1 MRKTR
6 NLVRNSDAKVPT
18 TIKLID
24 AEEVNAFALP
34 GGFFFVHSGLVMRR
48 ERIGIGRLES
58 GRVTG
63 ISPQHPPTPPDVRF
77 SASGG

>member
-34 GGFFFVHSGLVMRR
+34 GGSSSCTQG
-48 ERIGIGRLES
+48 S
-58 GRVTG
+58 
-63 ISPQHPPTPPDVRF
+63 
-77 SASGG
+77 